1 MSIFSSRSYNEHEQ
15 VVFCGDP
22 ETGLH
27 AIIAVHSTALGPAG
41 GGCRFWDYGAAYAS
55 LSTAERTQSA
65 EADAIDDVLRLSRG
79 MSFKNAMAGLRLGG
93 GKAVIIGNP
102 RELESAELAAAF
114 GRHVQKLGGVY
125 YTAEDVGTSTGF
137 MAQVQKSTEFV
148 CGLEDGPFAT
158 GDPSPHTAL
167 GVYVGMKAAAAH
179 KFGSDDL
186 SGKHVAIQG
195 VGNVGGNLAKYLLEE
210 GATVTVADINQDNLK
225 RVKGYGDVTVADV
238 KTIHATQCDI
248 FAPCALGG
256 AIHDGSVGEIN
267 AKIIAGA
274 ANNQLDVEGV
284 HDEALRQR
292 GILYCP
298 DYVINAGGI
307 ISIEAE
313 VYKEKT
319 SDDVRE
325 AKVRNIGQTL
335 TDIFKTSDKLEL
347 PTGVVANKMA
357 EEIIKNARTAKEQ
370 AAE

>member
-22 ETGLH
+22 ETGLR
-27 AIIAVHSTALGPAG
+27 AIIAVHSTALGPGA
-41 GGCRFWDYGAAYAS
+41 GGCRFWDYGATYAN
-55 LSTAERTQSA
+55 LSDSERTQRA

-79 MSFKNAMAGLRLGG
+79 MSYKNALAGLRLGG
-93 GKAVIIGNP
+93 GKSVIIGNP
-102 RELESAELAAAF
+102 RELEYDKIAIAF
-114 GRHVQKLGGVY
+114 GRHVQKLGGAY
-125 YTAEDVGTSTGF
+125 CTAEDVGTTTGF
-137 MAQVQKSTEFV
+137 MAKVHQSTEFV
-148 CGLEDGPFAT
+148 SGLEDGPYAS
-158 GDPSPHTAL
+158 GDPSPYTAR
-167 GVYVGMKAAAAH
+167 GVYIGMKAAAAH

-186 SGKHVAIQG
+186 SGKHVAVQG
-195 VGNVGGNLAKYLLEE
+195 VGNVGGSLVKYLLEE

-225 RVKGYGDVTVADV
+225 RVQSYGDVTVSDV
-238 KTIHATQCDI
+238 KNIHTTDCDI

-256 AIHDGSVGEIN
+256 AIHDRSVGEIK

-307 ISIEAE
+307 IAIEAE
-313 VYKEKT
+313 IHKEKST
-319 SDDVRE
+319 DAIRE
-325 AKVRNIGQTL
+325 PKVRNIGQTL
-335 TDIFKTSDKLEL
+335 SNIFSKSDEL
-347 PTGVVANKMA
+347 AMPTGVVANKMA
-357 EEIIKNARTAKEQ
+357 EEIIKNARTAKDQ